1 MKFYFKK
8 NLPVNLE
15 YQIADT
21 AIGKGRHLI
30 QWNYGLLG
38 ECKLTLKLQQM
49 TTLPHEVSDLKKKN
63 RISCKLYTVKTSQAV
78 SGDMQGLVYGNI
90 QFPIYTN
97 EFLVFFILSR

>member
-1 MKFYFKK
+1 MKFYLKK

-15 YQIADT
+15 YQKADI

-49 TTLPHEVSDLKKKN
+49 TTLPHEVSDLKKK
-63 RISCKLYTVKTSQAV
+63 TVYHA
-78 SGDMQGLVYGNI
+78 N
-90 QFPIYTN
+90 
-97 EFLVFFILSR
+97 FIP

>member
-1 MKFYFKK
+1 MKFYLKK

-49 TTLPHEVSDLKKKN
+49 TTLPHEVSDLKKKP
-63 RISCKLYTVKTSQAV
+63 
-78 SGDMQGLVYGNI
+78 VYHAN
-90 QFPIYTN
+90 
-97 EFLVFFILSR
+97 FIP